1 MSLEESFSEIERR
14 LRNLESLTN
23 TQDSSQI
30 NYGVIST
37 PTDWFL
43 EGEWIWIKLTAKQ
56 ATSGQYFY
64 GWKQM
69 LRLVDPTGGYIWVES
84 GKEGSVN
91 EFPAIALNND
101 NVSVTDGK
109 RYPARWNPDTYQW
122 IFFLRL
128 GSNANYPDGSC
139 FDIPVN
145 VLWNGV
151 PSISRDIPGASTDAN
166 CSNST
171 WIGVAPG
178 KDGWP
183 DVLDTFQQYVDHNGN
198 STLLESFYS
207 TCSGGSPL
215 FDRVPGFTPPANV
228 TLPILNIDNPA
239 TIRWNLTIHSPVAAV
254 HDARNENMAWTY
266 ANGDSISPYLN
277 QFVYGD
283 SNITVTSGN
292 QSANQTYTYGNSVLG
307 VCQITGPQTGNITV
321 AYNKNSPQDLNQ
333 KYDGKFRLT
342 LVDYNLTESSGPDP
356 ANAVYNIDQV
366 VSQLK
371 GKQVIMGQNGT
382 TCDADKSI
390 RYLANSSEVIATY
403 GNIDY
408 FFINRAFSNSTQVA
422 SMDLLLARRLPDNNG
437 PTVKFSSCDA
447 NATIW
452 SALPTSIKWSG
463 KNNGQNS
470 TVDPWSASGQW
481 TGNYPFEDIG
491 GGSLLL
497 GYQRT
502 LSNVTKVPFT
512 TMVEEWWTGNIT
524 IGWRTVYASY
534 ATSSSYANLNVKWKV
549 EGPI

>member
-14 LRNLESLTN
+14 LRNLESLTT

-30 NYGVIST
+30 NYGVITT

-101 NVSVTDGK
+101 NLSVTDGR

-139 FDIPVN
+139 HDVSVS

-151 PSISRDIPGASTDAN
+151 PSISRDIPLASTDAN

-183 DVLDTFQQYVDHNGN
+183 DVLDTFQQYVDYNGN

-215 FDRVPGFTPPANV
+215 FTRVPGFTPPTSV
-228 TLPILNIDNPA
+228 VLPILNIDNPA
-239 TIRWNLTIHSPVAAV
+239 TVRWNLTLHSPVAAV
-254 HDARNENMAWTY
+254 HDARNESIAWTY
-266 ANGDSISPYLN
+266 ANGGSISPYLK
-277 QFVYGD
+277 QFVYGN
-283 SNITVTSGN
+283 SNIAVTSGN
-292 QSANQTYTYGNSVLG
+292 QSANQTYTYGNSVIG
-307 VCQITGPQTGNITV
+307 VCQITGPETGNITV
-321 AYNKNSPQDLNQ
+321 SYSKNSPQNLNE
-333 KYDGKFRLT
+333 KYEGKFRLT
-342 LVDYNLTESSGPDP
+342 LMDYSLTGTSGPDP

-366 VSQLK
+366 MSQLK
-371 GKQVIMGQNGT
+371 GKQIIMGQNGT

-390 RYLANSSEVIATY
+390 RFVPANSTEVQAAY
-403 GNIDY
+403 GNVDY
-408 FFINRAFSNSTQVA
+408 LYSLTSNQAA
-422 SMDLLLARRLPDNNG
+422 SMSLVLARRLPDNSP
-437 PTVKFSSCDA
+437 PTVKWSSCDA
-447 NATIW
+447 NASIW
-452 SALPTSIKWSG
+452 SALPTEIKWSG
-463 KNNGQNS
+463 PGSVN
-470 TVDPWSASGQW
+470 PWDLTGQW

-491 GGSLLL
+491 GFSLPI
-497 GYQRT
+497 GPSHT
-502 LSNVTKVPFT
+502 LANVSNTPFT
-512 TMVEEWWTGNIT
+512 TMVEEWWTGNIS

>member
-30 NYGVIST
+30 NYGVITT

-101 NVSVTDGK
+101 NLSVTDGR

-139 FDIPVN
+139 HDVSVS

-151 PSISRDIPGASTDAN
+151 PSISRDIPLASTDAN

-183 DVLDTFQQYVDHNGN
+183 DVLDTFQQYVDYNGN

-215 FDRVPGFTPPANV
+215 FTRVPGFTPPTSV
-228 TLPILNIDNPA
+228 VLPILNIDNPA
-239 TIRWNLTIHSPVAAV
+239 TVRWNMTLHSPVAAV
-254 HDARNENMAWTY
+254 HDARNESMAWTY
-266 ANGDSISPYLN
+266 ANGGSISPYLK
-277 QFVYGD
+277 QFVYGN
-283 SNITVTSGN
+283 SNIAVTSGN
-292 QSANQTYTYGNSVLG
+292 QSANQTYTYGNSVIG
-307 VCQITGPQTGNITV
+307 VCQITGPETGNITV
-321 AYNKNSPQDLNQ
+321 SYSKNSPQNLNE
-333 KYDGKFRLT
+333 KYEGKFRLT
-342 LVDYNLTESSGPDP
+342 LMDYSLTGTSGPDP

-366 VSQLK
+366 MSQLK
-371 GKQVIMGQNGT
+371 GKQIIMGQNGT

-390 RYLANSSEVIATY
+390 RYLANSPEVVATY
-403 GNIDY
+403 GNVDY
-408 FFINRAFSNSTQVA
+408 IRANRLFTNTTQVA

-437 PTVKFSSCDA
+437 PTVKYSSCDA

-452 SALPTSIKWSG
+452 SALPTDIKWSG

-470 TVDPWSASGQW
+470 TVDPWSVQGQW
-481 TGNYPFEDIG
+481 TGSYPFEDIG
-491 GGSLLL
+491 SSGIVLGS
-497 GYQRT
+497 QRILT
-502 LSNVTKVPFT
+502 NVTMAPFT
-512 TMVEEWWTGNIT
+512 TMVEEWWTGNIS

-549 EGPI
+549 EGPV